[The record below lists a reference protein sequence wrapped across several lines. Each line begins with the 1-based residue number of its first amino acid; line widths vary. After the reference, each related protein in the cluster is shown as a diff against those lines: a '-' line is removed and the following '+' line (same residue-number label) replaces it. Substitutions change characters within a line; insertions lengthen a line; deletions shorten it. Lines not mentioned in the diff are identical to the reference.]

1 MLSLTAIA
9 SALSAAVSDALFD
22 ETVSAIPISLK
33 RVASAANSNSADSA
47 VFNKSNPT

>member
-22 ETVSAIPISLK
+22 ETVSAIPISLS
-33 RVASAANSNSADSA
+33 REASAANSNSADSA